1 MTPEGYVGTKF
12 RTVFA
17 SREPRMLS
25 GLDELVAWCRRLA
38 GLGLVGRAMGNVSI
52 RAADGFIIS
61 PTGTDPGAI
70 RPEQFVEVL
79 KTDSARRELTVRGAS
94 EPSSESLMHAAIYRA
109 RPEINAV
116 FHAHSDGLL
125 AAVTRLGLTVTEREQ
140 PYGTP
145 ELAAEI
151 VKVLGEHNFLVIRN
165 HGFVALGK
173 TIDEA
178 GRRVEEMV
186 GRI

>member
-1 MTPEGYVGTKF
+1 MMPEGYVGAKF

-17 SREPRMLS
+17 GRESPCDARL
-25 GLDELVAWCRRLA
+25 GELVSWCRRFA
-38 GLGLVGRAMGNVSI
+38 GLGIVGKAMGNVSF
-52 RAADGFIIS
+52 RTANGFVIS
-61 PTGTDPGAI
+61 PTATDPVGI
-70 RPEQFVEVL
+70 TGEQFVEVL
-79 KTDSARRELTVRGAS
+79 KIDIARRELTVRGAG
-94 EPSSESLMHAAIYRA
+94 EPSSESMMHAAVYAA

-125 AAVTRLGLTVTEREQ
+125 AAAERLGLAVTEREQ

-151 VKVLGEHNFLVIRN
+151 VKILNRHYFFIIRN

-173 TIDEA
+173 TIGEA
-178 GRRVEEMV
+178 GWRMEKMLARL
-186 GRI
+186 